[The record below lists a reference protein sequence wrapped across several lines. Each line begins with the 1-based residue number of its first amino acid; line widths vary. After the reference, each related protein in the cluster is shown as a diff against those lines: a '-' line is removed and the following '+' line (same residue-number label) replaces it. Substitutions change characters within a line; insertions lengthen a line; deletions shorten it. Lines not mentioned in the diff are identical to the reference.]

1 MPTRRIDKD
10 EKPYLPVPC
19 FSKEHEPP
27 SHMAYQP
34 GKYEH
39 TCPDCGH
46 VIIFTVEPISLN
58 INLGE
63 DHE

>member
-10 EKPYLPVPC
+10 EKPYLPAPC
-19 FSKEHEPP
+19 LSKEHEPP
-27 SHMAYQP
+27 SNMVYQP

-46 VIIFTVEPISLN
+46 VIIFMVEPKYSY
-58 INLGE
+58 
-63 DHE
+63 